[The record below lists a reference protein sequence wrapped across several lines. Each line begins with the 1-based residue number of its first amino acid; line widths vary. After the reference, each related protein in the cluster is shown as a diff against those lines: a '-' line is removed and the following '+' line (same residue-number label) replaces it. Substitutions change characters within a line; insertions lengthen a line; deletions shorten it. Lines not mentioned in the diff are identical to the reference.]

1 MLGRECLRTTWA
13 SCALQSQLPA
23 GPALVMPSCLGLC
36 GKALGVAA
44 CARSPLAAAS
54 WCVARLVYVVYVG
67 DLWLEETAAVPFME

>member
-1 MLGRECLRTTWA
+1 
-13 SCALQSQLPA
+13 
-23 GPALVMPSCLGLC
+23 MPSCLGLC